1 MIFFLVGRE
10 SLERERERE
19 SLERERERLLPSFS
33 LFACFSSI
41 CFSSCRC
48 FSTLRAFSTFVND
61 DFFFCFYF
69 YHARE
74 VFKQS
79 LQIQSQKNELISCS
93 AAPAPAPPDSPL
105 PIFPSPQPQ
114 TSERHPRSIS
124 VTKKTSAADA
134 TCFSVLPCGRAS
146 TLGLASAMPE
156 TATRAKPAVEK
167 SLEERVAGAAAL
179 AAVELLMFFFFG
191 EEAEE
196 GWKEREKQGREGR
209 RRRRRRRR
217 RRQIRTLPTHPKPD
231 AFRLIECIF
240 AFDSNAA
247 R

>member
-1 MIFFLVGRE
+1 MTISSSVSIFITLAKFSNKAYKFKVKRTSLFHAL
-10 SLERERERE
+10 LERRG
-19 SLERERERLLPSFS
+19 
-33 LFACFSSI
+33 
-41 CFSSCRC
+41 
-48 FSTLRAFSTFVND
+48 RA
-61 DFFFCFYF
+61 
-69 YHARE
+69 AAPPE
-74 VFKQS
+74 AGA
-79 LQIQSQKNELISCS
+79 